1 MNYLLGTAAW
11 PDVVTIGARS
21 AQNAAPGIAVRG
33 KNVGLKHT
41 LLQRHLEFFKL
52 LL

>member
-1 MNYLLGTAAW
+1 MNFLLGTAAW
-11 PDVVTIGARS
+11 PDAVTIGARS
-21 AQNAAPGIAVRG
+21 VQNAEPGNTVRC